1 MTGSIKCHSGY
12 QGESNRREVSKGF
25 PDRFE
30 NTIGTFLKGRGRGVM
45 TYLHLRFTDDNRK
58 QNCLPFSMELTD
70 EGVSINLIGQ
80 GIVEKYCLG

>member
-1 MTGSIKCHSGY
+1 
-12 QGESNRREVSKGF
+12 
-25 PDRFE
+25 
-30 NTIGTFLKGRGRGVM
+30 M